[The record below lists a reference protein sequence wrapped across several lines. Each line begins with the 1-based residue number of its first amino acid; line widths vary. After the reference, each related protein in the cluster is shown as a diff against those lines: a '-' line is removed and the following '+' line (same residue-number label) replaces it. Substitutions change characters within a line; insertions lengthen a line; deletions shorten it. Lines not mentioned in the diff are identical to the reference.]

1 MTTLALA
8 LLLLPL
14 PGQSRPAVEPFDE
27 SLGEPFVDGTLAIS
41 IQPPKEWHVTR
52 LREPEKRGVVLLRM
66 LARAGSNE
74 WQEILLKLGDPAGAK
89 RMGDVLKEIHHALE
103 LEFSNV
109 EILSQQE
116 QTILGRPAAF
126 VAAVYF
132 FEGIRW
138 LRLEAVVERNAREH
152 VILLYTGPAEMRAE
166 AEPLF
171 QRILASLR
179 FVEERLTPVELEA
192 ALDEGAKFLQGL
204 KEDALTKA
212 VLGDEYLKVEL
223 DGKPVG
229 FLHIQQMEA
238 ERKRVGGIRVRER
251 GWTFEADGRACRLDG
266 VAFVSDDRR
275 EEDWKTQIATLIPA
289 SGSLPAGL
297 DLAEEQG
304 LRNRHVLLTSQKPRI
319 SEPVVENPPLSV
331 PKSYLPRGM
340 ARLLPRLLGD
350 LSEPRRLAFAEYDAS
365 TRDLLVRVYEVK
377 GQASL
382 PGPVTRGRV
391 YQIDHSEG
399 RAGQVTSLY
408 VNPEGR
414 IQRMVTG
421 KLVFSPAAPE
431 ELERLFAARVEA
443 AEREM
448 ARIERRMQEEE
459 VRFGPRRPASTTTRP
474 SSRPPR
480 AASPAGR

>member
-8 LLLLPL
+8 LLLFL
-14 PGQSRPAVEPFDE
+14 PGQSRPAAETLDE
-27 SLGEPFVDGTLAIS
+27 SLGEPFIDGTLAIS

-52 LREPEKRGVVLLRM
+52 LREPEKRGIVLLRM
-66 LARAGSNE
+66 LAQAGANE
-74 WQEILLKLGDPAGAK
+74 LQEILLKLADPAGAK
-89 RMGDVLKEIHHALE
+89 RMGEVLKEIHHSLE

-116 QTILGRPAAF
+116 QTILGRPAAY

-152 VILLYTGPAEMRAE
+152 VILLYTGPAEARAE

-171 QRILASLR
+171 QRVLASLR
-179 FVEERLTPVELEA
+179 FIEERLTPAELEA

-204 KEDALTKA
+204 GEDALTKA
-212 VLGDEYLKVEL
+212 VLAEEYLKVEL

-229 FLHIQQMEA
+229 FLHIQQAET

-266 VAFVSDDRR
+266 TAFVSDDLR
-275 EEDWKTQIATLIPA
+275 EEEWKTQLATLIPA
-289 SGSLPAGL
+289 AGSQPAGL
-297 DLAEEQG
+297 DLAEERG
-304 LRNRHVLLTSQKPRI
+304 LRNKHVLLTSQKPRM
-319 SEPVVENPPLSV
+319 SEPVAENPPLSV

-350 LSEPRRLAFAEYDAS
+350 LSEPRRLAFAEYDAP

-377 GQASL
+377 GQAVL

-391 YQIDHSEG
+391 YRIDHSEG
-399 RAGQVTSLY
+399 TAGALTSLY
-408 VNPEGR
+408 VNSEGR
-414 IQRMVTG
+414 IQRIETG
-421 KLVFSPAAPE
+421 RLVFSSATPE

-443 AEREM
+443 AKREM
-448 ARIERRMQEEE
+448 ARIERLMEEQEG
-459 VRFGPRRPASTTTRP
+459 RFVPRRPASTTTRP
-474 SSRPPR
+474 SLNPPR
-480 AASPAGR
+480 TPAPARR